1 MGFSTGSCSPLGTSQ
16 FWEPLGSASATPTL
30 LLHYVLSLPY
40 SLLLSSR
47 SSFSCNNRVPRGVR
61 CTSLL
66 STITATAYYH
76 YEHFSAKPCSQ
87 IVIIKFKFYWSCR
100 RCVSISVIFRSV
112 SYNSIGYSSHAFL
125 ADISSSPVLNI
136 VDNQGGVILSILFIS
151 RINIV
156 SFNVS
161 NLSHLTLIYL
171 YCSEDNVVLD
181 SAIQRSRR
189 CNYTH
194 LLQSFSVSSAW
205 TRDLKS
211 LFIHENQSSGLVGQ
225 IYSKRLFFSSLGMI
239 HTVESYG
246 DWEGAI
252 TSSSNSLATWHSR
265 SFKEKQCK
273 FTFIRRQETLLPRID
288 GNIIYRRNFAWGL
301 IHDKRTPGSLYLR
314 KRSSIVCNT

>member
-161 NLSHLTLIYL
+161 NLSL
-171 YCSEDNVVLD
+171 
-181 SAIQRSRR
+181 RS
-189 CNYTH
+189 YI
-194 LLQSFSVSSAW
+194 
-205 TRDLKS
+205 
-211 LFIHENQSSGLVGQ
+211 FIAL
-225 IYSKRLFFSSLGMI
+225 
-239 HTVESYG
+239 
-246 DWEGAI
+246 
-252 TSSSNSLATWHSR
+252 
-265 SFKEKQCK
+265 
-273 FTFIRRQETLLPRID
+273 
-288 GNIIYRRNFAWGL
+288 
-301 IHDKRTPGSLYLR
+301 RT
-314 KRSSIVCNT
+314 I